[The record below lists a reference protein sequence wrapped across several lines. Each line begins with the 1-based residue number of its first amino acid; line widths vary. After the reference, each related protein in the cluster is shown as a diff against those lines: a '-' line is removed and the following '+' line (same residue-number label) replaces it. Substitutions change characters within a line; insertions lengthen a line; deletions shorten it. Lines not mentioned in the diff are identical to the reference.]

1 MNEAP
6 IDAIAVEGDNVGRAI
21 RVVWVDSGLAVH
33 DGWIDA
39 DSLPDNVETVESVGI
54 WIGENDNVVII
65 AGTRDHENEQW
76 LNCQLIWKK
85 AIVEKRW
92 LW

>member
-1 MNEAP
+1 MTDDVTSVPE
-6 IDAIAVEGDNVGRAI
+6 DDQRGRAI

-33 DGWIDA
+33 DGWMTAIE
-39 DSLPDNVETVESVGI
+39 LPDNVETVESVGI
-54 WIGENDNVVII
+54 WIGENEHVVILG
-65 AGTRDHENEQW
+65 GTRDHKNEQW
-76 LNCQLIWKK
+76 LNCQVIWKK